1 MNFRM
6 TTANN
11 ANMLHRVNSNVEQN
25 ILSAVKSAI
34 DVVTLPAAELDSFL
48 KRSDAVGL
56 EHVLGVVTYARP
68 LQVIGSRVPT
78 INIELPPLQGEPLA
92 EVWSSVEP
100 TVSGTA
106 GIIRYNKNSRVLFGC
121 MEIHGAAD
129 LQAQT
134 EAIYRE
140 LLGFVQDSGYPYL
153 LRVWNHF
160 PRINDY
166 DAAMERYQM
175 FCVGRYN
182 AFQAH
187 CGTDFQLRLPAASAI
202 GTKGDLFSL
211 HFIAAIEPG
220 MYLENPR
227 QISAYRYPAQYGPCS
242 PSFARATLFSLGDK
256 NQLILSGT
264 ASIVGHETLHS
275 GDPEKQLE
283 ETLRNIDA
291 LLHHDAVI
299 ANQQH
304 AAQFSI
310 VKVYVRHPGDISKI
324 RPRVSEYFGEQ
335 VPILYL
341 HGDICRSDL
350 LLEIEGICD
359 L

>member
-1 MNFRM
+1 M

-25 ILSAVKSAI
+25 ILSAVDSAI
-34 DVVTLPAAELDSFL
+34 DVVTLPAAELASRL
-48 KRSDAVGL
+48 KPSGAAGL
-56 EHVLGVVTYARP
+56 GHVLGVVTYAQSMP
-68 LQVIGSRVPT
+68 AIGSGFPT
-78 INIELPPLQGEPLA
+78 INIELPPVQGEPLV
-92 EVWSSVEP
+92 EIWRSLEP
-100 TVSGTA
+100 TESGAA

-121 MEIHGAAD
+121 METHCAAD

-140 LLGFVQDSGYPYL
+140 LLGFVHDSGYPYL
-153 LRVWNHF
+153 LRVWNHI
-160 PRINDY
+160 PRINEY
-166 DAAMERYQM
+166 EAALERYQM
-175 FCVGRYN
+175 FCVGRHN

-211 HFIAAIEPG
+211 HFIAATEPG

-242 PSFARATLFSLGDK
+242 PSFARATLFSFGNK

-275 GDPEKQLE
+275 GDPEKQLQ

-291 LLHHDAVI
+291 LLHHDEVVAI
-299 ANQQH
+299 QQH
-304 AAQFSI
+304 TPKFSI
-310 VKVYVRHPGDISKI
+310 VKVYVRHPEDLSKI
-324 RPRVSEYFGEQ
+324 MPWVSEYFGAQ
-335 VPILYL
+335 VPVLYL

-350 LLEIEGICD
+350 LLEIEGVCD